1 MATKHLI
8 IVSDSDPAQSMAT
21 AKRAKQNEVV
31 GSTIKYDDKTQ
42 CYKRSGKFVNFGV
55 GDLKASKRK
64 VDCEFDREPGKGS
77 TMPAMAPLTAQSE
90 RSLSRMSMR
99 R

>member
-1 MATKHLI
+1 LHERIRHAGAIRCLLEAMAFR
-8 IVSDSDPAQSMAT
+8 SD
-21 AKRAKQNEVV
+21 VL
-31 GSTIKYDDKTQ
+31 
-42 CYKRSGKFVNFGV
+42 VNFGV